1 MGKKNQILVV
11 DDSKFNRTSF
21 ANILK
26 NDYEIL
32 EAENGKDALWVL
44 GKNKDT
50 IALVILDL
58 VMPVMDGFGFLEV
71 VGKMEEYRYIPIIV
85 STTDDNEENE
95 KRCLELGAWDFLSKT
110 FHPDIINFRV
120 KNAIDKSKVR
130 ELEYDAL
137 TEVYTQQKF
146 TQATREMLDNGKGK
160 KFAYIHFDVERFKII
175 NSFYGSK
182 EGDRLISKVG
192 QVVRETMECYEKEC
206 TYGRITG
213 DIFGICLEFEEVKEL
228 SDLVEKMQN
237 RIKRFFVLYYL
248 ETTAGIY
255 VIEDNSMELSAIYE
269 NANLAAQKCKGQY
282 LFHEAFYTKEM
293 GEKVLRE
300 QAIMDTMD
308 AALQD
313 EQFIVYF
320 QPKYELKKYSPSGAE
335 ALVRWQKK
343 DGTIVPPNEFIPLF
357 ERNGFIIKLD
367 CYVWEKVCQFIRKE
381 LDAGRTPEP
390 ISVNVSRV
398 HLYNPKFLETLVD
411 LVEKYKI
418 SPKYLNLELTESAF
432 FDNVRLMQNAVKYL
446 HKAGFTVFMDD
457 FGSGY
462 SSLNIL
468 KDIDLDVIKIDM
480 KFLSKGGEE
489 KGMRILEAVI
499 TMAKSLHM
507 PVIAEGV
514 EEKQQVQMLK
524 RLGCHYIQGYYF
536 ARPMPQEKYC
546 ELIIKKENK

>member
-95 KRCLELGAWDFLSKT
+95 KRCLEMGAWDFLSKT

-137 TEVYTQQKF
+137 TDVYTQQKF

-213 DIFGICLEFEEVKEL
+213 DIFGICLEFEDVKEL
-228 SDLVEKMQN
+228 SDIVEKMQS

-489 KGMRILEAVI
+489 KGMKILEAVI

-546 ELIIKKENK
+546 ELIIKKDV

>member
-95 KRCLELGAWDFLSKT
+95 KRCLEMGAWDFLSKT

-137 TEVYTQQKF
+137 TDVYTQQKF

-213 DIFGICLEFEEVKEL
+213 DIFGICLEFEDVKEL
-228 SDLVEKMQN
+228 SDIVEKMQS

-255 VIEDNSMELSAIYE
+255 VIEDNSMELSVIYE

-489 KGMRILEAVI
+489 KGMKILEAVI

-546 ELIIKKENK
+546 ELIIKKDE

>member
-95 KRCLELGAWDFLSKT
+95 KRCLEMGAWDFLSKT

-137 TEVYTQQKF
+137 TDVYTQQKF

-192 QVVRETMECYEKEC
+192 QVVREIMECYEKEC

-213 DIFGICLEFEEVKEL
+213 DIFGICLEFEDVKEL
-228 SDLVEKMQN
+228 SDIVEKMQS

-489 KGMRILEAVI
+489 KGMKILEAVI

-546 ELIIKKENK
+546 ELIIKKDE

>member
-95 KRCLELGAWDFLSKT
+95 KRCLEMGAWDFLSKT

-137 TEVYTQQKF
+137 TDVYTQQKF

-213 DIFGICLEFEEVKEL
+213 DIFGICLEFEDVKEL
-228 SDLVEKMQN
+228 SDIVEKMQS

-489 KGMRILEAVI
+489 KGMKILEAVI
-499 TMAKSLHM
+499 TMAKSLRM

-546 ELIIKKENK
+546 ELIIKKDE

>member
-137 TEVYTQQKF
+137 TDVYTQQKF

-213 DIFGICLEFEEVKEL
+213 DIFGICLEFEDVKEL

-489 KGMRILEAVI
+489 KGMKILEAVI

-546 ELIIKKENK
+546 ELIIKKDE